1 MKYRTVPT
9 LTDTFADDLATCT
22 PISVESTSF
31 GRLRKPN
38 SIAQTPQVEC
48 VSSREIAFANQHQFP
63 VKRTSNGDIFC
74 FKKIT
79 KKIKLR
85 FHWLALQIT

>member
-63 VKRTSNGDIFC
+63 VKRTSNGDIVC